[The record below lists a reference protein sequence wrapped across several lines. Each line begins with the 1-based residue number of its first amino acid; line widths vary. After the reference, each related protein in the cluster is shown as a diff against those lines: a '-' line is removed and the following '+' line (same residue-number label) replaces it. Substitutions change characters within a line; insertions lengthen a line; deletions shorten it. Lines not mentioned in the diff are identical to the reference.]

1 MRPFLSFELIKKM
14 ESTTTTL
21 PAYAKFSLISV
32 GIVAFTYILYVGQG
46 IIVPLIFAT
55 ILSILL
61 NPLVNF
67 LTRKGVNRVLSIFLA
82 LLIALILASA
92 LFYFLGSQASLFSE
106 SFPMIKKKLAMLVK
120 EGTHWYSINFNTSPK
135 KINAWLAKLQSEGL
149 SNSNVLIGQTLDT
162 LSGLLIVIFLLP
174 VYIFMILFYKPLL
187 LDFIGQL
194 FSREQHSTVKEVL
207 AETKS
212 LIQNYLI
219 GLLIEA
225 SIVAALNSIAL
236 FALGIEYAILIGVLG
251 ALLNMIPYVGGLVA
265 IALPLIIAL
274 ATKPPIYLALVVG
287 AYILVQFIDNN
298 VIVPRIVASK
308 VKINALTSIV
318 VVLVGGTLWGI
329 PGMFLSLP
337 LTAIIKVIFDRTDDL
352 KPLGFLL
359 GDNMPSITSIL
370 KVKKSKSGK

>member
-1 MRPFLSFELIKKM
+1 M

-46 IIVPLIFAT
+46 IIIPLIFAT

-82 LLIALILASA
+82 LLIALMLASA

-120 EGTHWYSINFNTSPK
+120 EGTQWYSTNFNTSPK

-162 LSGLLIVIFLLP
+162 LSGLLVVIFLLP

-194 FSREQHSTVKEVL
+194 FSRNQHSTVVEVL

-274 ATKPPIYLALVVG
+274 ATKPPIYLALVIG

-318 VVLVGGTLWGI
+318 VVLVGGLLWGV

-337 LTAIIKVIFDRTDDL
+337 LTAIIKVIFDRTNDL
-352 KPLGFLL
+352 KPFGFLL
-359 GDNMPSITSIL
+359 GDNMPSIVSIL
-370 KVKKSKSGK
+370 KVKKAKSGK

>member
-1 MRPFLSFELIKKM
+1 M
-14 ESTTTTL
+14 ETTKISL
-21 PAYAKFSLISV
+21 PAYAKFSLITV
-32 GIVAFTYILYVGQG
+32 GIVAFTYILYAGQG
-46 IIVPLIFAT
+46 IIIPLIFAT

-67 LTRKGVNRVLSIFLA
+67 FDKKGINRVISIFLS
-82 LLIALILASA
+82 LLIAFILAGA

-106 SFPMIKKKLAMLVK
+106 SFPLLKKKLAVLVK
-120 EGTHWYSINFNTSPK
+120 EGTNWYSVNFNTSPK

-194 FSREQHSTVKEVL
+194 FPRDQHSAVIEVL
-207 AETKS
+207 TQTKS
-212 LIQNYLI
+212 LIQSYLI

-236 FALGIEYAILIGVLG
+236 FALGIQYAILIGVLG
-251 ALLNMIPYVGGLVA
+251 ALLNMIPYVGGLIA

-274 ATKPPIYLALVVG
+274 ATKPPIYLLLIIV
-287 AYILVQFIDNN
+287 AYIVVQFIDNN
-298 VIVPRIVASK
+298 IIVPRIVASK

-318 VVLVGGTLWGI
+318 VVLIGGALWGVA
-329 PGMFLSLP
+329 GMFLSLP
-337 LTAIIKVIFDRTDDL
+337 LTAIIKVVFDRTDNM
-352 KPLGFLL
+352 KPFGFLL
-359 GDNMPSITSIL
+359 GDTMPSITGRIL
-370 KVKKSKSGK
+370 KIKKSKSEK